1 MGTSTKVAA
10 EPDGAAATAGGTAAF
25 TAVSPSPASS
35 SSSLRTASWNLAA
48 INNNPFEYWITMED
62 PAYGKMLSDVEA
74 LMQGAGGSAD
84 VRIVE
89 IFTDQMFDEL
99 AACFAARG
107 WGDHADAIAEAW
119 AGFKDR
125 PIVSGFLKDGEL
137 GKKRLTSM
145 PDRTTNTLAT
155 VAGPAF
161 RPTVI
166 NCFEGKMDSVE
177 EWWGHWKRFMFE
189 DAMEMT
195 PGVSK
200 VGADLLAPIKRSKYP
215 ALTEAE
221 EAICMPLQT
230 LCLALFDAV
239 QLHVVRTVAPDSWQT
254 TRNQIADALN
264 RRKKPITAGVLA
276 NPAYDGT
283 EVWFLQECQAA
294 FIETELRNAGGN
306 GTTAALAQRY
316 DAVAPQTLS
325 KSEQNSALL
334 LSKER
339 FDVSTLKDLT
349 AMATAVMM
357 AAGDGGDAGADDKKK
372 KKLKIS
378 DGDLLLVAVSE
389 KSGLSATPPER
400 FAFCSFHGDTDGLA
414 SIPVLRAVVAAVKQE
429 EAETGVALTLV
440 CGMDANVYAN
450 GAASYKAGK
459 QQGCAEFGAAA
470 VALGLTTATGD
481 EPDQALATSACART
495 FLQPQLHK
503 GVTRAEVEAGLD
515 QHPKDHILFQK
526 KRFRGTEGMTRDNT
540 GEGRWDDA
548 IKLLPTL
555 AFPSD
560 HCLLRAHLK

>member
-1 MGTSTKVAA
+1 MSAVAA
-10 EPDGAAATAGGTAAF
+10 AALARF
-25 TAVSPSPASS
+25 SSP
-35 SSSLRTASWNLAA
+35 LRTASWNLAA
-48 INNNPFEYWITMED
+48 VNNNPFEYWITMED
-62 PAYGKMLSDVEA
+62 PAYGKMLADVEA
-74 LMQGAGGSAD
+74 LVQVPGAAD
-84 VRIVE
+84 VPIGM

-294 FIETELRNAGGN
+294 FIETELRNTGGN

-316 DAVAPQTLS
+316 DTVAPQTLS
-325 KSEQNSALL
+325 KANQNSALL

-349 AMATAVMM
+349 ALATAAMM
-357 AAGDGGDAGADDKKK
+357 AGDDDGERKGEKKK
-372 KKLKIS
+372 KKSAVS

-389 KSGLSATPPER
+389 KGEEGAER
-400 FAFCSFHGDTDGLA
+400 FAFCSFHGDTNGLA
-414 SIPVLRAVVAAVKQE
+414 TIPVLRAVVAAVKQE
-429 EAETGVALTLV
+429 EAETGVAHTLV

-450 GAASYKAGK
+450 ASNPKPGK
-459 QQGCAEFGAAA
+459 MQGCAEFGAAA

-481 EPDQALATSACART
+481 EPDQSITTSASART

-503 GVTRAEVEAGLD
+503 AVTAAEIASD
-515 QHPKDHILFQK
+515 ADTHPKDHILFPK
-526 KRFRGTEGMTRDNT
+526 GRFPGTEGMTRDNT
-540 GEGRWDDA
+540 GEGRYDA
-548 IKLLPTL
+548 GIVLLPTL

-560 HCLLRAHLK
+560 HCLVRAHLK

>member
-1 MGTSTKVAA
+1 MLPVAGLVLGTLAVGTVMLRGSII
-10 EPDGAAATAGGTAAF
+10 GGTYD
-25 TAVSPSPASS
+25 TSGVPDSGSWTGGSS
-35 SSSLRTASWNLAA
+35 SVRDLQPLKVRTWNVAA

-349 AMATAVMM
+349 AMATAVM
-357 AAGDGGDAGADDKKK
+357 K